1 MNNISLDKIGS
12 RATYY
17 NIIDKNKLY
26 NSIHSDIITNK
37 ETSELDKQEQIEN
50 KIRNVLSNS
59 KENIKNTVPIIKN
72 VNKQLMQDNLL
83 MKIKIEGMKQSC
95 KNIAGYFQKL
105 QDQTKDQRMY
115 NLLNDISKRFIV
127 ELENAKGE

>member
-95 KNIAGYFQKL
+95 KNIAGYFQNL

-127 ELENAKGE
+127 ELENSKGE